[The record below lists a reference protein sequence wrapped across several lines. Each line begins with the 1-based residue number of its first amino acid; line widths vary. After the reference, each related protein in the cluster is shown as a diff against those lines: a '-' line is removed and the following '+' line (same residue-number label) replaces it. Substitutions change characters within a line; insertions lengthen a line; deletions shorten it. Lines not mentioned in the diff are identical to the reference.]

1 MDLSQLLPDHFQLI
15 DHAIGETAIQ
25 ISLIATQTVGRCPA
39 CQLPTNKVHSF
50 YHRTLTDLPIC
61 GKAVSLRIHLRKFFC
76 RNDQCNRKIFAQTA
90 SDYFFPYAR
99 RLNRA
104 QRPLQAIALLTGAR
118 PGARLCELT
127 GQPVSHSTLLRISR
141 RTPVQNQPTPVRLG
155 VDDFAFRKG
164 RRYGTILI
172 DLDRHQ
178 PFDVLPDRE
187 GKTLEDWFRDHP
199 GVELVT
205 RDRSS
210 VYANAI
216 TTACPS
222 AVQVADRW
230 HLLANLSDAVERF
243 LDTQRT
249 NINQSMS
256 ATLLKEEKPIT
267 PQQLTEDQLPP
278 FITWETDISNL
289 MSTAKLDCTSKGYAT
304 FQKVKQLQAEGHGM
318 RAIARH
324 LGIARNTVRRYWKQ
338 DTFVPRMVMKRSNL
352 YLYEG
357 YLRRRWLQGQTCVKD
372 LLTEIKSFGY
382 NGSYTILANFLS
394 TYPRLEIAS
403 VLPPA
408 RKGSN
413 FSSRRISRLLNKSPT
428 DWSTDEQ
435 AFLTHLL
442 KEHTS
447 IREVYELSEQFRQL
461 MKQKSAE
468 GLAKW
473 CEDAEKV
480 SAYTGFVRGLRQDYA
495 AVEQAFVSEWS
506 NGQTEGQVN
515 RLKMIKRQGYGRAS
529 FDLLRR
535 RVLFRN
541 CTPHRN

>member
-1 MDLSQLLPDHFQLI
+1 MDLSPILPDHFQLI
-15 DHAIGETAIQ
+15 HHRVGDTAIQ
-25 ISLIATQTVGRCPA
+25 IGLLATQTVERCPQ
-39 CQLPTNKVHSF
+39 CQMPANKVHSF
-50 YHRTLTDLPIC
+50 YQRTLSDLPIC

-76 RNDQCNRKIFAQTA
+76 RNDQCPRKIFAQTA
-90 SDYFFPYAR
+90 PGSFVPYAR

-104 QRPLQAIALLTGAR
+104 WQPLQAFALLTGAR
-118 PGARLCELT
+118 PAARLCELI

-141 RTPVQNQPTPVRLG
+141 KIPVQDNPTPTRLG

-164 RRYGTILI
+164 RRYGTILV

-178 PFDVLPDRE
+178 PIDILPDRE
-187 GKTLEDWFRDHP
+187 GKTLEDWLREHP

-216 TTACPS
+216 TTACPH

-230 HLLANLSDAVERF
+230 HLLANLSEVVERY
-243 LDTQRT
+243 LDIQRVA
-249 NINQSMS
+249 INQSVL
-256 ATLLKEEKPIT
+256 ATLIKEEHPLT
-267 PQQLTEDQLPP
+267 QPLTEDQLPP
-278 FITWETDISNL
+278 SLTWETDLSQL
-289 MSTAKLDCTSKGYAT
+289 MSTAKVDCTSKRYT
-304 FQKVKQLQAEGHGM
+304 TYQKVKRLQAQGHGM

-324 LGIARNTVRRYWKQ
+324 LGIARNTVRRYWQQ
-338 DTFVPRMVMKRSNL
+338 DTFVGRTVMKRSNL

-357 YLRRRWLQGQTCVKD
+357 YLRRRWLEGQTHVKE
-372 LLTEIKSFGY
+372 LLAEIKAFGY

-394 TYPRLEIAS
+394 AYPRLETEPT
-403 VLPPA
+403 LPPV
-408 RKGSN
+408 RKGAN
-413 FSSRRISRLLNKSPT
+413 FSPRRISRLLNQPPAE
-428 DWSTDEQ
+428 WSADEE

-442 KEHTS
+442 RANDS
-447 IREVYELSEQFRQL
+447 IRQVHALSEQFRQL
-461 MKQKSAE
+461 MSEKSAA

-473 CEDAEKV
+473 CDDAEKV
-480 SAYTGFVRGLRQDYA
+480 AGYGGFVRGLRQDYG

-515 RLKMIKRQGYGRAS
+515 RLKMLKRQGYGRAG

-541 CTPHRN
+541 CTHHRK

>member
-15 DHAIGETAIQ
+15 EHRVCETTIQ
-25 ISLIATQTVGRCPA
+25 ISLIATQTVDLCPA
-39 CQLPTNKVHSF
+39 CQRPANKVHSF
-50 YHRTLTDLPIC
+50 YQRTLTDLPIC
-61 GKAVSLRIHLRKFFC
+61 GKAVSLRIQLRKFFC
-76 RNDQCNRKIFAQTA
+76 RNDQCDRKIFAQTA
-90 SDYFFPYAR
+90 SDHFFPYAR

-104 QRPLQAIALLTGAR
+104 QQPLQAIALLTGAR

-141 RTPVQNQPTPVRLG
+141 KVPAQNQPTPTRLG

-178 PFDVLPDRE
+178 PIDVLPDRE

-216 TTACPS
+216 TTACPN

-230 HLLANLSDAVERF
+230 HLLANLSEVVERF
-243 LDTQRT
+243 LDTQRA
-249 NINQSMS
+249 NMNQSIL
-256 ATLLKEEKPIT
+256 ATLLKEDKPT
-267 PQQLTEDQLPP
+267 TTQPLTEDQLPP
-278 FITWETDISNL
+278 SLTWETDLSHL
-289 MSTAKLDCTSKGYAT
+289 MTTAKLDCTSKRYET

-318 RAIARH
+318 RAIGRH
-324 LGIARNTVRRYWKQ
+324 LGIARNTVRRYWQQ
-338 DTFVPRMVMKRSNL
+338 DTFVPRTVMKRSNL

-357 YLRRRWLQGQTCVKD
+357 YIRRRWLEGQTNVKE
-372 LLTEIKSFGY
+372 LMAEIKAFGY
-382 NGSYTILANFLS
+382 NGSYTILTTFLS
-394 TYPRLEIAS
+394 AYPRSEAEPA
-403 VLPPA
+403 LPPA
-408 RKGSN
+408 RKGNN
-413 FSSRRISRLLNKSPT
+413 FSSRRISRLLNQLPSE
-428 DWSTDEQ
+428 WSADEE

-442 KEHTS
+442 RQNES
-447 IREVYELSEQFRQL
+447 IRQVHELSEQFRQS
-461 MKQKSAE
+461 MKEKSQE

-480 SAYTGFVRGLRQDYA
+480 SAYMGFVRGLRQDYS

-515 RLKMIKRQGYGRAS
+515 RLKMLKRQGYGRAS

-541 CTPHRN
+541 CTHHRD